1 MNTYNVLL
9 IFALLLSGCGYEANR
24 SSKQASV
31 EGCEIFKIELQG
43 ELQPLFLA
51 KCHNTATITYNTGG
65 KSNTRVSA
73 ITDIA
78 IQKEALEAKEA
89 EIALKQNALTK
100 LTVEERKALGLE

>member
-1 MNTYNVLL
+1 MNTHNVLL
-9 IFALLLSGCGYEANR
+9 IFTLLLSGCGYEATQ
-24 SSKQASV
+24 SSRQASV
-31 EGCEIFKIELQG
+31 EGCEIFKIKLQG
-43 ELQPLFLA
+43 EHHPLFLA
-51 KCHNTATITYNTGG
+51 KCRDTATVTYNTGG

-100 LTVEERKALGLE
+100 LTGEERKALGLE